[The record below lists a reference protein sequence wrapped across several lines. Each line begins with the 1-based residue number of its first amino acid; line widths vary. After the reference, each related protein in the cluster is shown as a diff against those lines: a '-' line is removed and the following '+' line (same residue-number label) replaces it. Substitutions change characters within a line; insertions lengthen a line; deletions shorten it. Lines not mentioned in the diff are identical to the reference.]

1 MYFYADKELNQI
13 RTVCFIH
20 LSFVHN
26 YLNKMN
32 YLELSYLKK
41 KKTLLFFSYNWQ
53 SFSHWN
59 YPPQLK
65 ARKLVNIY
73 ETMDF
78 RL

>member
-1 MYFYADKELNQI
+1 MHFYADKELNQI

-41 KKTLLFFSYNWQ
+41 IYCCFSLIAMAGLLLLELLS
-53 SFSHWN
+53 SVKS
-59 YPPQLK
+59 
-65 ARKLVNIY
+65 
-73 ETMDF
+73 
-78 RL
+78 

>member
-41 KKTLLFFSYNWQ
+41 KKKKHCCFSLTTGRASLTGIILLS
-53 SFSHWN
+53 
-59 YPPQLK
+59 
-65 ARKLVNIY
+65 
-73 ETMDF
+73 
-78 RL
+78 

>member
-1 MYFYADKELNQI
+1 MHFYADKELNQI

-41 KKTLLFFSYNWQ
+41 KQHCCFSLITMAELLSLELFS
-53 SFSHWN
+53 SVKS
-59 YPPQLK
+59 
-65 ARKLVNIY
+65 
-73 ETMDF
+73 
-78 RL
+78 

>member
-1 MYFYADKELNQI
+1 MHFYADKELNQI

-32 YLELSYLKK
+32 YLELSYLK

>member
-41 KKTLLFFSYNWQ
+41 KKKNTVVFLL
-53 SFSHWN
+53 
-59 YPPQLK
+59 QLAELLSLELSSSVK
-65 ARKLVNIY
+65 S
-73 ETMDF
+73 
-78 RL
+78 

>member
-41 KKTLLFFSYNWQ
+41 KKNTVVFLL
-53 SFSHWN
+53 
-59 YPPQLK
+59 QLAELLSLELSSSVK
-65 ARKLVNIY
+65 S
-73 ETMDF
+73 
-78 RL
+78 

>member
-1 MYFYADKELNQI
+1 MKFNSDLKKGQNVMHFYADKELNQI

-41 KKTLLFFSYNWQ
+41 NNTVVFLITMAELLSLELFS
-53 SFSHWN
+53 SVKS
-59 YPPQLK
+59 
-65 ARKLVNIY
+65 
-73 ETMDF
+73 
-78 RL
+78 

>member
-41 KKTLLFFSYNWQ
+41 KKKHCCFSLTTGRASVTGIILLS
-53 SFSHWN
+53 
-59 YPPQLK
+59 
-65 ARKLVNIY
+65 
-73 ETMDF
+73 
-78 RL
+78 

>member
-41 KKTLLFFSYNWQ
+41 KKKYCCFSLTTGRASVTGIILLS
-53 SFSHWN
+53 
-59 YPPQLK
+59 
-65 ARKLVNIY
+65 
-73 ETMDF
+73 
-78 RL
+78 

>member
-1 MYFYADKELNQI
+1 MHFYADKELNQI

-41 KKTLLFFSYNWQ
+41 KKKNTVVFLL
-53 SFSHWN
+53 
-59 YPPQLK
+59 QLAELLSLELSSSVK
-65 ARKLVNIY
+65 S
-73 ETMDF
+73 
-78 RL
+78 